1 MAGAPTNEKAKRRAD
16 QALLATYHEARLAD
30 LLEHVREG
38 FNRYEA
44 GEIDVFGLD
53 GLIHHYQLAA
63 KELWKFCSVS
73 GVHVEIAVR
82 TLELWKERGETP
94 DWWQDA
100 VRTRGEQAHHP
111 TTSTRA
117 SQRVAFAPRNM
128 DLGAG

>member
-1 MAGAPTNEKAKRRAD
+1 MDLMTGAPANEKAKRRAD

-38 FNRYEA
+38 FVRYEA
-44 GEIDVFGLD
+44 GEIDAFGLD
-53 GLIHHYQLAA
+53 DLIHHYQLAA

-82 TLELWKERGETP
+82 TLELWKERGEAP

-100 VRTRGEQAHHP
+100 VRTR
-111 TTSTRA
+111 R
-117 SQRVAFAPRNM
+117 
-128 DLGAG
+128 